1 MLWIWGGNGSWHD
14 KPLAPAD
21 HLDTVQVWVP
31 DALVINLVGALASEN
46 FFTRF
51 RDPEDAVCITSA
63 QVAENVL
70 GGSELLAGLV
80 WVTNS
85 RALDALMHVTT
96 RSILV
101 VLAGVAPTFFMHRA
115 TDLSCHPSG
124 C

>member
-1 MLWIWGGNGSWHD
+1 MLWVWGGNGSWHD
-14 KPLAPAD
+14 KPQAPQD
-21 HLDTVQVWVP
+21 HLDTVQLWAP
-31 DALVINLVGALASEN
+31 DVLVINLVGVLASEN
-46 FFTRF
+46 FFTRS

-70 GGSELLAGLV
+70 GGGELFAGLV

-96 RSILV
+96 RSILM